1 MSKVLDMA
9 EEENFKLI
17 VQVYNSLQQDFCN
30 VLDRLSEVERDRDT
44 FIELLETLADADDAA
59 TVAEVATVLRKHGM
73 GTTCAEANIYRPSAL
88 LNDIKKALN

>member
-9 EEENFKLI
+9 EKENFKLI

-59 TVAEVATVLRKHGM
+59 TAAEVATVLRKYGM
-73 GTTCAEANIYRPSAL
+73 GTTGRETSLYSPSKL
-88 LNDIKKALN
+88 LGDIKKALS